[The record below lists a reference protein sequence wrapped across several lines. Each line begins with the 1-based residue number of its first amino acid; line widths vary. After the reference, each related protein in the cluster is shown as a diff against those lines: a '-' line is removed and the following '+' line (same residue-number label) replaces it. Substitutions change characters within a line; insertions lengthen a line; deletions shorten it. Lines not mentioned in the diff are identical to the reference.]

1 MTVYWRVLKYAKPY
15 LRYLGFSLLASILY
29 SLFSAVSIYLLI
41 PLLETLFKQDPKV
54 AASASR
60 SDSLVPSWLLDAKD
74 WAVDQFQNFVFTGT
88 TRESLFRIVMVILV
102 AFLFKNL
109 FGYIQSMLTTY
120 VEQAMGRDIRGSL
133 YRHLHQLPLSYFT
146 GERTGNLISRIMND
160 VTVVNSGI
168 SASIYT
174 LIREPL
180 LIMAYLTIC
189 LLISWQLTLLAFVV
203 FPLVLLIITWVGKR
217 VRRESGKIQERLADV
232 TSVLY
237 ETISGVK
244 VVKAF
249 GMESFENKK
258 FAREIQRHFRTVVN
272 IAGIRNLASPTTEF
286 LTAVGGGAIIWYGGL
301 EVLANESMKASEFL
315 GFLFA
320 MFQLMPPIKEISSV
334 NNRIQEASAAGA
346 RVFSILDTEP
356 NIKDAPNPVAVSS
369 FEKEIVIEN
378 LCFGYSS
385 DTLVL
390 MDISTVIRKG
400 EVVAIVG
407 PSGSGK
413 STLVDLVPRFY
424 DVTEGSIRIDGVDVR
439 QISIESLRSLIGVV
453 TQETILFNDSV
464 RNNIAYGR
472 PEVPDEKLV
481 EAAKAANAHRFIMNL
496 SDGYETMIGDRGI
509 KLSGGERQRLSLAR
523 AILKNPPILIL
534 DEATSALDTESEL
547 LVQEAIE
554 KLMKGRTSI
563 VIAHR
568 LSTIQHADT
577 IMVIEGGRIREVGKH
592 ADLVNEQGSLYK
604 KLYDMQFRA

>member
-15 LRYLGFSLLASILY
+15 SRYLSFSLLASILY

>member
-1 MTVYWRVLKYAKPY
+1 MNVYWRVLKYAKPY
-15 LRYLGFSLLASILY
+15 SRYLGFSLLASILY
-29 SLFSAVSIYLLI
+29 SLFSAISIYLLI
-41 PLLETLFKQDPKV
+41 PLLETLFKQDTKV
-54 AASASR
+54 AVSASR
-60 SDSLVPSWLLDAKD
+60 GGSLLPSWLLDGKD
-74 WAVDQFQNFVFTGT
+74 WAVEQFQGFVFTGT

-133 YRHLHQLPLSYFT
+133 YRHLHQLPLSFFT

-180 LIMAYLTIC
+180 LIVSYLAIC

-237 ETISGVK
+237 ETITGVK

-249 GMESFENKK
+249 GMENFENKK

-286 LTAVGGGAIIWYGGL
+286 LTAVGGGAIIWFGGL
-301 EVLANESMKASEFL
+301 QVLASESMKASEFL

-356 NIKDAPNPVAVSS
+356 NIKDAPNPVILSS
-369 FEKEIVIEN
+369 FEKEIVMEN
-378 LCFGYSS
+378 LSFGYSS

-390 MDISTVIRKG
+390 MDINTVIKKG

-453 TQETILFNDSV
+453 TQETILFNDTV
-464 RNNIAYGR
+464 RNNIAYGH

-481 EAAKAANAHRFIMNL
+481 EAAKAANAHSFIMNL
-496 SDGYETMIGDRGI
+496 TERYEAIIGDRGI

-568 LSTIQHADT
+568 LSTIQHADK

>member
-15 LRYLGFSLLASILY
+15 SRYLGFSLLASILY

-41 PLLETLFKQDPKV
+41 PLLETLFKQAPKTTV
-54 AASASR
+54 GGSR
-60 SDSLVPSWLLDAKD
+60 GDSLIPSWLLDAKD
-74 WAVDQFQNFVFTGT
+74 WAVDQFQGFVFSGT
-88 TRESLFRIVMVILV
+88 TRQSLFRIVIVILV
-102 AFLFKNL
+102 AFLLKNL

-120 VEQAMGRDIRGSL
+120 VEQAMGRDIRGAL
-133 YRHLHQLPLSYFT
+133 YRHLHQLPLSYFS

-180 LIMAYLTIC
+180 LIVAYLSIC

-249 GMESFENKK
+249 GMETFENKK

-286 LTAVGGGAIIWYGGL
+286 LTAVGGGAIIWFGGL
-301 EVLANESMKASEFL
+301 QVLSSESMKASEFL

-356 NIKDAPNPVAVSS
+356 NIKDAPNPVTVST
-369 FEKEIVIEN
+369 FEREIVMEN
-378 LCFGYSS
+378 LCFGYSA
-385 DTLVL
+385 DTMVL
-390 MDISTVIRKG
+390 IDINAVIQKG

-464 RNNIAYGR
+464 RNNIAYGH

-481 EAAKAANAHRFIMNL
+481 EAAKAANAHGFILNL
-496 SDGYETMIGDRGI
+496 SDGYETIIGDRGI

-568 LSTIQHADT
+568 LSTIQHADK
-577 IMVIEGGRIREVGKH
+577 IMVIEGGRIREVGNH
-592 ADLVNEQGSLYK
+592 QDLVNEQGSLYK

>member
-60 SDSLVPSWLLDAKD
+60 SGSLVPSWLLDAKD